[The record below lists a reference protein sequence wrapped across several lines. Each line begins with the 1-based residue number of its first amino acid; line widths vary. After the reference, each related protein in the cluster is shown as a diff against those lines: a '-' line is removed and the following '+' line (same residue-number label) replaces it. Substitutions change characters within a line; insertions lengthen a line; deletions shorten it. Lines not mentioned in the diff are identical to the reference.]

1 MPSTMVGRCSTN
13 PAGRVDRTPTQQR
26 LLKIMLLIRAKVKKS
41 KVHGVGLFAAQ
52 FVSKGTKTWKLKPKI
67 DMVIK
72 TSEYKNL
79 PKTFRKNIDH
89 HIYQCKFTKKW
100 IFCTDDARFMNHSTK
115 PNIKTVR
122 GMYDVSLRDIK
133 KGEELTEDYDR
144 FE

>member
-1 MPSTMVGRCSTN
+1 MFHKSGGPGGPNADATKV
-13 PAGRVDRTPTQQR
+13 A
-26 LLKIMLLIRAKVKKS
+26 KIMLLIRTKVKKS
-41 KVHGVGLFAAQ
+41 KIHGLGLFAAQ

-67 DMVIK
+67 DLVI
-72 TSEYKNL
+72 TASEYKKL
-79 PKTFRKNIDH
+79 PKPFRKNIDH
-89 HIYQCKFTKKW
+89 HIYQCKFTRKW

-122 GMYDVSLRDIK
+122 GMYDVALRDIK